1 MMLDAL
7 AEING
12 FQRVYLLALLALTYP
27 AWRGKRYALGC
38 MWANA
43 VAMLAVSLAMD
54 LWLFGDTLEANKT
67 EAYRAMMV
75 VDAATGAFMV
85 LRKDLP
91 RVIAVGYSLTVPIY
105 WLLFSGFFTRA
116 DNAFAVIYIVS
127 ALQIVALGIG
137 TLAGDNGGGGSGG
150 IGGRRFRSVR
160 RGVVSSP
167 RGGPV
172 LPWPI
177 SAHCGNASPHSGED
191 LEVR

>member
-1 MMLDAL
+1 MLDAL

-12 FQRVYLLALLALTYP
+12 FQRVYLLALLMLTYP
-27 AWRGKRYALGC
+27 AWRNQRYSLGC
-38 MWANA
+38 IWANA
-43 VAMLAVSLAMD
+43 IAMLAVCGAMD

-85 LRKDLP
+85 LRKDLS
-91 RVIAVGYSLTVPIY
+91 RVIAVGYSVTVPIY
-105 WLLFSGFFTRA
+105 WLLFSGFFTRT
-116 DNAFAVIYIVS
+116 DDAFTAIYVVT

-137 TLAGDNGGGGSGG
+137 TLAGDSGDSGSGG
-150 IGGRRFRSVR
+150 VGGRRLRHIR

-172 LPWPI
+172 LPGPI
-177 SAHCGNASPHSGED
+177 SARCGTGSSHSGES
-191 LEVR
+191 LETR

>member
-1 MMLDAL
+1 MLDAL

-12 FQRVYLLALLALTYP
+12 FQRVYLLALLVLTYP
-27 AWRGKRYALGC
+27 AWRGQRYALGC

-43 VAMLAVSLAMD
+43 IAMLAVSWAMD

-91 RVIAVGYSLTVPIY
+91 RVIAAGYSLTVPIY

-116 DNAFAVIYIVS
+116 EGAFTVIYIVS

-137 TLAGDNGGGGSGG
+137 TLGGDSGVGGSDD

-160 RGVVSSP
+160 RGMALSA

-172 LPWPI
+172 LPGSI
-177 SAHCGNASPHSGED
+177 SAHCGTASAHSGEG
-191 LEVR
+191 LENR